1 MSLLEIEFNFGKS
14 YADKLIIWIFK
25 VCLYYIFHFYRI
37 FNKNYSNISKT
48 LTHNAS
54 NFKLLKFTIIYIV
67 VAVCIGFG
75 IGPILF
81 MSDPDVLMY
90 VGLITLAL
98 FIPYFIFIPVFF
110 IYYLLQRIYLII
122 VSLGLTIKPIR
133 KHKK

>member
-37 FNKNYSNISKT
+37 FNKNYSNISKA

-54 NFKLLKFTIIYIV
+54 NFKLLKFTVIYII

-81 MSDPDVLMY
+81 MGDPDVLMY

-110 IYYLLQRIYLII
+110 VYYLLQRTYLIMRA
-122 VSLGLTIKPIR
+122 LELTIKPIR
-133 KHKK
+133 KLKK

>member
-25 VCLYYIFHFYRI
+25 VCLYHTVRFYRT
-37 FNKNYSNISKT
+37 FFKNHSNISKA

-54 NFKLLKFTIIYIV
+54 NFKLLKFTVIYIV

-81 MSDPDVLMY
+81 LHDPDVLMY

-110 IYYLLQRIYLII
+110 IYYLLQKIYLIMR
-122 VSLGLTIKPIR
+122 SLGLTVKSLR
-133 KHKK
+133 KLK